1 MATIT
6 LWQKLTHNH
15 NEDAEGI
22 SAMSRS
28 PLGSRGSHS
37 PYGLLVKAGSM
48 YVLQPT
54 IRIVCCLSV
63 PISGGIPLY
72 SG

>member
-15 NEDAEGI
+15 HEDAEGI
-22 SAMSRS
+22 RAMS
-28 PLGSRGSHS
+28 LGSRGSHS
-37 PYGLLVKAGSM
+37 PYDLLVKAGIM
-48 YVLQPT
+48 CVLQPT

-63 PISGGIPLY
+63 PISGGIPPS

>member
-22 SAMSRS
+22 RAMS
-28 PLGSRGSHS
+28 LGSHS
-37 PYGLLVKAGSM
+37 PYGLLVKAGITC
-48 YVLQPT
+48 VLQPA

-63 PISGGIPLY
+63 PISGGIPPS

>member
-6 LWQKLTHNH
+6 LWQKLTHISNK
-15 NEDAEGI
+15 DAEGVL
-22 SAMSRS
+22 AMSRS

-37 PYGLLVKAGSM
+37 PYGLLVKAGIM
-48 YVLQPT
+48 CVLQPA
-54 IRIVCCLSV
+54 IRNVCCLSV
-63 PISGGIPLY
+63 PISGGISPF

>member
-22 SAMSRS
+22 RAMSRS
-28 PLGSRGSHS
+28 SRGSHS
-37 PYGLLVKAGSM
+37 PYGLLVKAGIM

-63 PISGGIPLY
+63 PISGGILLY